1 CWAERTLDDQ
11 GNELS
16 RTECY
21 SFFSAVDDR
30 WVRTDRTSE
39 FRDGVLT
46 RRIEEEWMFFEW
58 GEELL
63 KSRTFTDPNNENA
76 YLETVYAYYE
86 DPADNGYRHV
96 KWIIHPDGGWV
107 KYDYTVDQVPSRIYR
122 PWKNL
127 PAHPE
132 EATDANAQYEER
144 GYTSRVDSP
153 YPYFETE
160 LENSAHFLP
169 GGQLVG
175 ASWFDAW
182 SGVGFLPTNIRSFLE
197 SRIDGDDLV
206 TRETWQESGLTGGAP
221 LYSVTARYNDT
232 HPQWPGRLVARLD
245 PDGRS
250 EVHFHTRGDYA
261 ATTAVF
267 TANAAGAYVQE
278 EIFEGTGDNP
288 EGVLLDGKPATT
300 RRTIIRDDEGRIRR
314 DSLAVYEGP
323 GTFSELQVT
332 VFDHL
337 FDASGAVAAV
347 TERRL
352 DPGMPAPGRVVRETT
367 YDTPHQTTVIDEIG
381 RATVTLRDEL
391 DRVQTVTTLG
401 AAGDPDEVTTYA
413 RDGLVETVTRS
424 VGPNVTTRTTIR
436 DLAGRTVT
444 EVDALGRV
452 TSTIYPNGG
461 RDTVATGPGGVAA
474 TTTRYLDGRT
484 ASVTG
489 PGVVDTHYDYGL
501 EGGFPAT
508 TVTRG
513 ATRWEKTVADHVGRE
528 YQRITPSPDGA
539 GTVTVTTAYALDP
552 LGGGSTRHP
561 ARRTSTAPQVPV
573 VLSTYDL
580 LGRATASGIDADADG
595 TLTAASL
602 DRLRTAERYFEH
614 DGTSW
619 WEVDVSK
626 SYPADDS
633 DAAQVTVR
641 KSRLGFT
648 DPAVLSE
655 TRVTLPTGETIAT
668 LRTVDRAT
676 ATVTETRSTNLSDVD
691 AVTVTS
697 NGVLRSRTS
706 HLSATPET
714 WTYHRAGNTL
724 ETIHTDARGAV
735 RRRIESSAGQVLTE
749 IDPLGKHTYYL
760 YYPADHP
767 NAGRLRRTT
776 NPAGETTEY
785 SYTLRGEVASITGTA
800 EYPREYS
807 YTETGELESLT
818 THGAAGPAVTRWD
831 YDPATG
837 GLLHKVH
844 NFIDGNGNGLVDAAE
859 RDGKATSYTY
869 DAAGRLHERLWA
881 RTLPASTTRLTTT
894 YGYNALGDLNA
905 IEYNDGST
913 PNVYFWSH
921 NRNGQA
927 LLVTQA
933 GIGAAT
939 MTYDAATAQLDV
951 LAFNGGHALLPAL
964 TVDYHAPD
972 QGRPAGYAVT
982 ATGVLQDLSYSYDD
996 QGRLQHI
1003 DTATHRSSYAYHPGT
1018 AAPQIATAIGY
1029 EMDDA
1034 GRRIRSTRN
1043 DGTAWHFSYNSRGE
1057 VTGGSKRLHDTTLLA
1072 GQQYEYDYD
1081 AIGNREKARYGGDS
1095 NGANLREISYTS
1107 NALNQYTS
1115 IARPDQVVILGA
1127 APAAS
1132 TLTTTPAAT
1141 LHRQGDRFA
1150 AEFSIPAR
1158 PGWHLLEVQEN
1169 DGAGHGGHAWFPPL
1183 PVIPTHDADG
1193 NLLTDGRWGY
1203 TWNGENRLVEMETLP
1218 TAVNA
1223 GAPYRKLLFTYDWQG
1238 RRIAKK
1244 VYDLDPIANPGAV
1257 PITDRRFLY
1266 DAWNLTAEFE
1276 ALNTSN
1282 LTLKTTYTWGLDL
1295 SNTLQGAGGVG
1306 GLLAATTHGGAT
1318 TTVLPHFDGNGN
1330 IVAWSGTSGA
1340 VQQRLDYDP
1349 FGKVI
1354 AREGSLAGGA
1364 EMPFAFSTKY
1374 EDGETGMN
1382 YYGYRHYDPTA
1393 GRWPSRDPVGENG
1406 GENLHAFVLNSPLNG
1421 MDHLGLQQ
1429 FNPDNVWGEPSGY
1442 PREPAFR
1449 IIMPED

>member
-1 CWAERTLDDQ
+1 MNPLLPAMNGALRSGFPGLAVLTAAAMLVAPVLPARGQGCATCADAVRVTFHVMEDVQGPFSVTVNGCESAGVGADGDSYTQSSPQTVRLEPGREYTVTADVGSQPGDDACAHVTFDADLSCGLVFEVQDQGRWVRSNEYHVNFNGEYVWEPLGQQHQFQVRIRRPQNAPGALGATSFNARSATLPAAAGCVGAPDPPAAGDPNAQPGATEPAGVQATIPLGASSGAGSDLSAGQIVVSGNVGDLSLASRSRVSYRGLEPPGTTIIPADENLPIEQIETGRFLVILSDVPDGLHVETYPAGSYAFDAGLGRYVPDAGAVPTKSHTLLTVPADANHAGGIRLVDSSSAGTSTREIVAPVADGNCWAERTLDDQ

-58 GEELL
+58 GEDLL

-76 YLETVYAYYE
+76 YLETVYAYHE

-127 PAHPE
+127 PAHPD
-132 EATDANAQYEER
+132 EATTANAQYEDR

-250 EVHFHTRGDYA
+250 EVHFHTRGDYDA
-261 ATTAVF
+261 STAVF
-267 TANAAGAYVQE
+267 TANAAGGFVQE

-367 YDTPHQTTVIDEIG
+367 YDTPHQTTVIDETG
-381 RATVTLRDEL
+381 RATVTIRDEL
-391 DRVQTVTTLG
+391 GRVQTVTTLG

-452 TSTIYPNGG
+452 TSTTYPNGG

-501 EGGFPAT
+501 ESGFPAT

-580 LGRATASGIDADADG
+580 LGRATAAGIDADADG

-785 SYTLRGEVASITGTA
+785 
-800 EYPREYS
+800 
-807 YTETGELESLT
+807 
-818 THGAAGPAVTRWD
+818 
-831 YDPATG
+831 
-837 GLLHKVH
+837 
-844 NFIDGNGNGLVDAAE
+844 
-859 RDGKATSYTY
+859 
-869 DAAGRLHERLWA
+869 
-881 RTLPASTTRLTTT
+881 
-894 YGYNALGDLNA
+894 
-905 IEYNDGST
+905 
-913 PNVYFWSH
+913 
-921 NRNGQA
+921 
-927 LLVTQA
+927 
-933 GIGAAT
+933 
-939 MTYDAATAQLDV
+939 
-951 LAFNGGHALLPAL
+951 
-964 TVDYHAPD
+964 
-972 QGRPAGYAVT
+972 
-982 ATGVLQDLSYSYDD
+982 
-996 QGRLQHI
+996 
-1003 DTATHRSSYAYHPGT
+1003 
-1018 AAPQIATAIGY
+1018 
-1029 EMDDA
+1029 
-1034 GRRIRSTRN
+1034 
-1043 DGTAWHFSYNSRGE
+1043 
-1057 VTGGSKRLHDTTLLA
+1057 
-1072 GQQYEYDYD
+1072 
-1081 AIGNREKARYGGDS
+1081 
-1095 NGANLREISYTS
+1095 
-1107 NALNQYTS
+1107 
-1115 IARPDQVVILGA
+1115 
-1127 APAAS
+1127 
-1132 TLTTTPAAT
+1132 
-1141 LHRQGDRFA
+1141 
-1150 AEFSIPAR
+1150 
-1158 PGWHLLEVQEN
+1158 
-1169 DGAGHGGHAWFPPL
+1169 
-1183 PVIPTHDADG
+1183 
-1193 NLLTDGRWGY
+1193 
-1203 TWNGENRLVEMETLP
+1203 
-1218 TAVNA
+1218 
-1223 GAPYRKLLFTYDWQG
+1223 
-1238 RRIAKK
+1238 
-1244 VYDLDPIANPGAV
+1244 
-1257 PITDRRFLY
+1257 
-1266 DAWNLTAEFE
+1266 
-1276 ALNTSN
+1276 
-1282 LTLKTTYTWGLDL
+1282 
-1295 SNTLQGAGGVG
+1295 
-1306 GLLAATTHGGAT
+1306 
-1318 TTVLPHFDGNGN
+1318 
-1330 IVAWSGTSGA
+1330 
-1340 VQQRLDYDP
+1340 
-1349 FGKVI
+1349 
-1354 AREGSLAGGA
+1354 
-1364 EMPFAFSTKY
+1364 
-1374 EDGETGMN
+1374 
-1382 YYGYRHYDPTA
+1382 
-1393 GRWPSRDPVGENG
+1393 
-1406 GENLHAFVLNSPLNG
+1406 
-1421 MDHLGLQQ
+1421 
-1429 FNPDNVWGEPSGY
+1429 
-1442 PREPAFR
+1442 
-1449 IIMPED
+1449 